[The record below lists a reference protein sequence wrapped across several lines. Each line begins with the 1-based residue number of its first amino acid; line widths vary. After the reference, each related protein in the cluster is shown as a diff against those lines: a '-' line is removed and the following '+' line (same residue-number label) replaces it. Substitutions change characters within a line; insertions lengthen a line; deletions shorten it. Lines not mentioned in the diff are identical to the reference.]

1 MTFKCFLVFNNICI
15 DRTLSMESGRM
26 DPLLRKLMVNSLQRS
41 QDERDKNNLSPPDY
55 RQEQRLLL
63 IPKLDCQAEFLM
75 GFFWTERLT

>member
-1 MTFKCFLVFNNICI
+1 MCFLVFNNICI

-63 IPKLDCQAEFLM
+63 IPNLNCQAEFLM
-75 GFFWTERLT
+75 RFFWTERLT

>member
-1 MTFKCFLVFNNICI
+1 MCFLVFNNICI

-55 RQEQRLLL
+55 RQEQRFLL
-63 IPKLDCQAEFLM
+63 IPNLNCQAEFLM
-75 GFFWTERLT
+75 IFFWTERLT